1 MDAGQTE
8 QIDTSLV
15 RHVIAGEE
23 TAWHCLVRMY
33 SPSLDRFMHRCRIP
47 EPDRDSL
54 RNEVF
59 GEAFEGLTG
68 FVGQNRS
75 RSFLKWLWVIARR
88 RVSRFVE
95 SEKRRPDRASG
106 GDGLTGLISNLPD
119 VPVEPTADDRAELLR
134 EILDELDLD
143 ETDSNLL
150 KMYYMEGR
158 TAAKVGESF
167 GMTDVAIRKR
177 IARLL
182 KRIRE
187 QTNGLEDW

>member
-1 MDAGQTE
+1 MGQTAR
-8 QIDTSLV
+8 IDTSLV
-15 RHVIAGEE
+15 RNVIAGEE
-23 TAWHCLVRMY
+23 TAWHRLVRLY

-47 EPDRDSL
+47 ESDRDSL

-59 GEAFEGLTG
+59 AEAFAGLSG

-75 RSFLKWLWVIARR
+75 RSFLKWIWVIARH
-88 RVSRFVE
+88 RVSRFVD

-106 GDGLTGLISNLPD
+106 GDGVPGLISSLPD
-119 VPVEPTADDRAELLR
+119 PSAGPTADDRAELLR
-134 EILDELDLD
+134 AILNELDLD

-167 GMTDVAIRKR
+167 GLTDVAVRKKV
-177 IARLL
+177 ARLL

-187 QTNGLEDW
+187 QTDGIEDW